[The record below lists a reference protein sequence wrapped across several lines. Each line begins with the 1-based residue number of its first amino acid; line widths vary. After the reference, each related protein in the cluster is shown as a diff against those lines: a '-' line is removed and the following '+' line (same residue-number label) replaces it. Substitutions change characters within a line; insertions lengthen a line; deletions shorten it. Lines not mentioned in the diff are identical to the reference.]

1 MSKAGAVLHL
11 AQSVRYLPL
20 QSSYI
25 CISNIACFCVNRM
38 QKNPFGNLLSL
49 VRYSYLLEQINYL
62 LLHAEATFGGNEN
75 LLSLLKLA
83 GWECLLLRVC
93 LRRKK
98 GDSGRGVVATQAQT
112 AFTDSFDWKC

>member
-1 MSKAGAVLHL
+1 MREKKTCD
-11 AQSVRYLPL
+11 RIYLVTFCRL
-20 QSSYI
+20 QGIVTY
-25 CISNIACFCVNRM
+25 SNKSTSCLY
-38 QKNPFGNLLSL
+38 G
-49 VRYSYLLEQINYL
+49 
-62 LLHAEATFGGNEN
+62 LHAEATFGGNEN